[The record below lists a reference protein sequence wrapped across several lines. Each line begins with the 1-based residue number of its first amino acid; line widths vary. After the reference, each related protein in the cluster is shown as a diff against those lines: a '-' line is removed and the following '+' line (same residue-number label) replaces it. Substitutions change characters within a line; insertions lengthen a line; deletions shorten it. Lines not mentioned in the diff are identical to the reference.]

1 MEKNDKKWINLAQVK
16 LEQELYEQILEW
28 WRIEKFYGKSFTEEE
43 WIEYLKNKHK

>member
-16 LEQELYEQILEW
+16 LEQELYKQMEERW
-28 WRIEKFYGKSFTEEE
+28 WIETFYGKSFTEEE